1 MTQPNHKKVQWNSQT
16 ESYEVISN
24 PEWDIETEVEIYS
37 SLVNQGVPDKLAVD
51 IVSVFNTTRPVY
63 ACYCHT
69 EHQSVGHWFNPCPCA
84 DCEAIARIEGYDIT
98 QPVDHIQIGKNAVH
112 VVGSMVAKALP
123 ELNKLISKEG
133 YSISSEDFEM
143 FKSLLRTYAQS
154 EDSWSVVVDSYE
166 PKNDDYYAVTSI
178 LENFW
183 IAYVLNNPV
192 ITGHKLT

>member
-1 MTQPNHKKVQWNSQT
+1 
-16 ESYEVISN
+16 
-24 PEWDIETEVEIYS
+24 
-37 SLVNQGVPDKLAVD
+37 
-51 IVSVFNTTRPVY
+51 
-63 ACYCHT
+63 
-69 EHQSVGHWFNPCPCA
+69 
-84 DCEAIARIEGYDIT
+84 
-98 QPVDHIQIGKNAVH
+98 
-112 VVGSMVAKALP
+112 MVAKALP